1 MEKFCIRP
9 SWSEFIRNERTEQTD
24 LRREEGFV
32 IQLILNPGHQV
43 VDVLRSRT
51 LDGFLDVGPVGPV
64 ILISDDLP
72 DRVSFCVPFIIIIIY
87 IYILYIY

>member
-1 MEKFCIRP
+1 MEKFFIRP
-9 SWSEFIRNERTEQTD
+9 SLCEFIRNEREEQTD
-24 LRREEGFV
+24 LRREEGFI

-51 LDGFLDVGPVGPV
+51 LDGLLDVGPVCPV

-72 DRVSFCVPFIIIIIY
+72 DRVSLIPFILIY
-87 IYILYIY
+87 II